1 MLHLRHEALS
11 GNVVCQNGAQ
21 AFDLVIAQV
30 ALIDEL
36 SRAFRCHIKHLDPVE

>member
-11 GNVVCQNGAQ
+11 GNVVSKDLPQVL
-21 AFDLVIAQV
+21 DLVIPQV

-36 SRAFRCHIKHLDPVE
+36 SRAFRCHIKHLDSVE